1 MTARALFLFLL
12 VVVFSGC
19 THAQIIELKGGDST
33 LFDAA
38 GGNVILHFPNSTESF
53 DAGIAAGHLHLGVG
67 ASFDWH
73 QWNWTVGDDY
83 LSPTIGIGLVV
94 PLRGV
99 TAVRR
104 WEKQKLTLFTG
115 AAGQLY
121 SFPYFSAT
129 SVDHFG
135 LGIFYQN
142 KLPHGLEVYTMGVVI
157 GSQRTAIG
165 GAHYL
170 WKGLDASGAA
180 GLLQSQP
187 FGNGRISYKP
197 IPSLF
202 FFATRQDYFF
212 DMRQTSATGTTPS
225 LVQAETTI
233 SSVGGSATLWGL
245 SLSASALTGT
255 AGTNQLSGQTF
266 GGSVH
271 PGPLAITTSYY
282 RSPGSGF
289 ITSSFTEKLS
299 RRWSISEFLT
309 DSQGH
314 WSLNYGGSFTS
325 NRLTASVGY
334 QTDFVPYGQ
343 RSAFQQAISV
353 SVTCQLPHSTTIN
366 LATNTLPNG
375 VVRWGTYGNSY
386 VQGPL
391 QGGDAAGMAHASQS
405 RLGARFIVRGI
416 VRDASGKPV
425 AGAAVLVGKEVAFTD
440 FDGTFFVRF
449 RKAKALPVRVVP
461 EDFRAP
467 GNWRVISAPDRV
479 TPEPTDKTTVINIE
493 VGRVV

>member
-38 GGNVILHFPNSTESF
+38 GGNVIFHFPNSTESF
-53 DAGIAAGHLHLGVG
+53 DAGIAAGHLHLGVD

-73 QWNWTVGDDY
+73 QWNWTLGDDY

-142 KLPHGLEVYTMGVVI
+142 KLPHGLEVYTMGVVL

-212 DMRQTSATGTTPS
+212 DMRQTYSGSS
-225 LVQAETTI
+225 LIASLYI
-233 SSVGGSATLWGL
+233 STA
-245 SLSASALTGT
+245 SLIFPENFKMLPRLHLISALSGLRL
-255 AGTNQLSGQTF
+255 AALSKK
-266 GGSVH
+266 
-271 PGPLAITTSYY
+271 
-282 RSPGSGF
+282 
-289 ITSSFTEKLS
+289 SSAE
-299 RRWSISEFLT
+299 
-309 DSQGH
+309 DS
-314 WSLNYGGSFTS
+314 SL
-325 NRLTASVGY
+325 
-334 QTDFVPYGQ
+334 D
-343 RSAFQQAISV
+343 
-353 SVTCQLPHSTTIN
+353 
-366 LATNTLPNG
+366 
-375 VVRWGTYGNSY
+375 
-386 VQGPL
+386 
-391 QGGDAAGMAHASQS
+391 
-405 RLGARFIVRGI
+405 
-416 VRDASGKPV
+416 
-425 AGAAVLVGKEVAFTD
+425 
-440 FDGTFFVRF
+440 
-449 RKAKALPVRVVP
+449 
-461 EDFRAP
+461 
-467 GNWRVISAPDRV
+467 
-479 TPEPTDKTTVINIE
+479 
-493 VGRVV
+493 